1 MKAKNTIIIF
11 SIMFGLFSWV
21 IDAAVDTL
29 IFHKNTFLGSLFLRL
44 PSDEIYMRLLF
55 IGVLT
60 GFGIVISRM
69 VAQRDRIQEALQAAH
84 GELEKR
90 VVERTVE
97 LFESNQLLK
106 QEITVRNRAEAGL
119 RESEKKLHQLS
130 FRLMNAQETE
140 RRRISLELHDDLG
153 QSLNVLKLQLKSYE
167 KRLRDD
173 QADLKSDYEE
183 TLRYINQIIDN
194 VRRLSHDLSPCILED
209 LGLSAALRKLVN
221 DFGKH
226 SCAKISVEMEE
237 VDHLFPRNLQII
249 IYRIF
254 QEALTNV
261 GKHARAAHVSIVFT
275 VRNTHAVILVEDDGR
290 GFDMKQAEAR
300 CRAGLSLGLATMN
313 ERARML
319 GGAFDISSA
328 PEKGTRI
335 SLTFPI
341 HPEAVQA
348 NIGEREGVDAQG
360 EKGKRSI
367 KQA

>member
-1 MKAKNTIIIF
+1 MKAKNTIIMF
-11 SIMFGLFSWV
+11 SIVFGLFSWI
-21 IDAAVDTL
+21 IDSVMDTL
-29 IFHKNTFLGSLFLRL
+29 IFHKDAFLGSLILRL

-60 GFGIVISRM
+60 GFGIVMSRM
-69 VAQRDRIQEALQAAH
+69 VAQRDRIQEDLQVAH

-90 VVERTVE
+90 VVERTAE
-97 LFESNQLLK
+97 LFDSNQLLR
-106 QEITVRNRAEAGL
+106 QEIIVRNRAEAEL

-153 QSLNVLKLQLKSYE
+153 QSLSVLKLQLKSYE

-173 QADLKSDYEE
+173 QADLKRDFEE
-183 TLRYINQIIDN
+183 TLRYIDQTIDN
-194 VRRLSHDLSPCILED
+194 IRRLSHDLSPCILED

-261 GKHARAAHVSIVFT
+261 EKHARAAHISIIFT
-275 VRNTHAVILVEDDGR
+275 VRNTHAVIRVEDDGR

-300 CRAGLSLGLATMN
+300 CRAGASLGLATMN

-319 GGAFDISSA
+319 DGALEISSA

-335 SLTFPI
+335 SLAFPI
-341 HPEAVQA
+341 QSETAQT
-348 NIGEREGVDAQG
+348 NTDEKIETKDATT
-360 EKGKRSI
+360 KKNP
-367 KQA
+367 